1 MGDTTK
7 QQFAL
12 INSITDKAPFQ
23 LDPPSV
29 PAKNKNVWSQERAK
43 SRIKTLTSKDR
54 KKLKLFEIPKE
65 SISYDGFLPIH
76 HLWKDYM
83 QDTVGHFD
91 PSSKELG
98 EALIKA
104 DYHGAILKV
113 IRATCVTRVGLSGI
127 VIMETQE
134 TFKIV
139 TLDNLL
145 KVIPKKNTVFTFE
158 LQYIRGGSKSKKI

>member
-1 MGDTTK
+1 
-7 QQFAL
+7 
-12 INSITDKAPFQ
+12 
-23 LDPPSV
+23 
-29 PAKNKNVWSQERAK
+29 
-43 SRIKTLTSKDR
+43 
-54 KKLKLFEIPKE
+54 
-65 SISYDGFLPIH
+65 
-76 HLWKDYM
+76 M

-158 LQYIRGGSKSKKI
+158 LQYIRSGKSKKYEAQPPQKQKQKQKQGKRKQSEFNPFEIKKQESLIPSHGILVKLTITLYGDQIRYRAAERTHKKFKAKPTIEIR